1 MKSYIFKLPIHEK
14 LHNLTMSIG
23 ILALIAFIPIA
34 IIFILMVG
42 FRWGATRAMPVAFL
56 AALLLA
62 MFVWGTPVN
71 WVLAATVNGIGI
83 ALQILLIV
91 FGALAV
97 LFTLRESGAIEAINV
112 GFHKISDDRRVQAII
127 IAWFFGGFIEGSAG
141 FGTPAALAA
150 PLLLSLGFPALAAVM
165 VSLIANSTP
174 VSFGAVGTPTLIG
187 VGQSTNTP
195 EIIQQITD
203 AGMQYS
209 GFINQVGLWTALQHA
224 LPGIFIPLILVAM
237 MTRFFGEKRSVREG
251 LAIWPFAIYAGLA
264 FIIPYLLVA
273 WLLGP
278 EFPSLLGGLIGLG
291 ILLLTT
297 RAGFLVP
304 KKTWDFPE
312 RLKWENGWMG
322 SISMT
327 GSGNKT
333 GISLFMAW
341 MPYLIIALLLVLTRI
356 RSLPFGGWIKSI
368 LTIRYADLFGT
379 SIGNTF
385 NILYIPGVMPFIL
398 VALICIPMYR
408 MNRKQVSLAWK
419 ETFKRIKGPAIAL
432 LFAVPM
438 VRIMM
443 QSGNGSEYN
452 SMPIVMAEAMTSLF
466 RGAWPLVDSFV
477 GALGAFMAGS
487 NTVSNM
493 LFSVFQYSIAEQ
505 LGLSKIIIVSLT
517 NIGGAIGN
525 MICVHN
531 VIAATA
537 TVGLIG
543 AEGILIRRNLIPM
556 SIYGITVGVTG
567 LILVYWIVPG
577 LF

>member
-1 MKSYIFKLPIHEK
+1 MTL
-14 LHNLTMSIG
+14 G
-23 ILALIAFIPIA
+23 ILALIAFVPIA
-34 IIFILMVG
+34 VIFILMVG
-42 FRWGATRAMPVAFL
+42 LRWGATRAMPIAFL

-62 MFVWGTPVN
+62 LLVWKTPGN
-71 WVLAATVNGIGI
+71 WILAATVNGIGI

-97 LFTLRESGAIEAINV
+97 LFTLRQSGAIAAIQA
-112 GFHKISDDRRVQAII
+112 GFYKISPDRRVQAII
-127 IAWFFGGFIEGSAG
+127 IAWFFGSFIEGSAG

-165 VSLIANSTP
+165 VSLIANSTS

-187 VGQSTNTP
+187 VGQSTNTT
-195 EIIQQITD
+195 EILQQISD
-203 AGMQYS
+203 AGMQY
-209 GFINQVGLWTALQHA
+209 GNFIDQVGLWTALQHA
-224 LPGIFIPLILVAM
+224 IPGIFVPLLLVAM
-237 MTRFFGEKRSVREG
+237 MTRFFGEKRSAREG
-251 LAIWPFAIYAGLA
+251 LAIWPFAVFSGLA
-264 FIIPYLLVA
+264 FVVPYLLVA

-278 EFPSLLGGLIGLG
+278 EFPSLLGGLIGLS
-291 ILLLTT
+291 IVLLTT

-304 KKTWDFPE
+304 REPWDFPDKS
-312 RLKWENGWMG
+312 RWEDNWMG
-322 SISMT
+322 SISMNT
-327 GSGNKT
+327 TQAKT
-333 GISLFMAW
+333 RISLFMAW
-341 MPYLIIALLLVLTRI
+341 MPYILIALLLVMTRI
-356 RSLPFGGWIKSI
+356 RSMPFGGWIKSI
-368 LTIRYADLFGT
+368 LTVQYADLFGT

-385 NILYIPGVMPFIL
+385 NILYIPGVVPFVL
-398 VALICIPMYR
+398 VALLCIPIYR
-408 MNRKQVSLAWK
+408 MNKKQVSLAWK
-419 ETFKRIKGPAIAL
+419 ETFRRIKGPTIAL

-443 QSGNGSEYN
+443 QSGNGSEFD
-452 SMPIVMAEAMTSLF
+452 SMPLVMAEAMTSLF
-466 RGAWPLVDSFV
+466 KGAWPLVDSFV

-505 LGLSKIIIVSLT
+505 LELSRIIFVALT

-531 VIAATA
+531 IIAATA

-543 AEGILIRRNLIPM
+543 VEGILIKRNLIPM
-556 SIYGITVGVTG
+556 SLYGLTVGIIG
-567 LILVYWIVPG
+567 LILVYFIVPG

>member
-1 MKSYIFKLPIHEK
+1 M
-14 LHNLTMSIG
+14 
-23 ILALIAFIPIA
+23 
-34 IIFILMVG
+34 
-42 FRWGATRAMPVAFL
+42 
-56 AALLLA
+56 
-62 MFVWGTPVN
+62 
-71 WVLAATVNGIGI
+71 
-83 ALQILLIV
+83 
-91 FGALAV
+91 
-97 LFTLRESGAIEAINV
+97 
-112 GFHKISDDRRVQAII
+112 
-127 IAWFFGGFIEGSAG
+127 
-141 FGTPAALAA
+141 
-150 PLLLSLGFPALAAVM
+150 
-165 VSLIANSTP
+165 
-174 VSFGAVGTPTLIG
+174 
-187 VGQSTNTP
+187 
-195 EIIQQITD
+195 QQITD

-209 GFINQVGLWTALQHA
+209 DFINQVGLWTAIQHA
-224 LPGIFIPLILVAM
+224 LPGILVPLIMVAM
-237 MTRFFGEKRSVREG
+237 MTRFFGEKRSVQEG

-264 FIIPYLLVA
+264 FIVPYFLVA

-291 ILLLTT
+291 IVLLTT

-304 KKTWDFPE
+304 KEPWDFPE
-312 RLKWENGWMG
+312 QSKWENGWMG

-327 GSGNKT
+327 GSSKKT
-333 GISLFMAW
+333 SISLFMAW
-341 MPYLIIALLLVLTRI
+341 MPYLLIALLLVLTRI
-356 RSLPFGGWIKSI
+356 RSLPFGSWIKSI
-368 LTIRYADLFGT
+368 LTIRYTDLFGT
-379 SIGNTF
+379 NIGNTF
-385 NILYIPGVMPFIL
+385 NILYIPGVIPFIL

-408 MNRKQVSLAWK
+408 MNTKQVSLAWK
-419 ETFKRIKGPAIAL
+419 ETFRRIKGPTIAL

-443 QSGNGSEYN
+443 QSGNGSPFD
-452 SMPIVMAEAMTSLF
+452 SMPLVMAEAMTNLF

-505 LGLSKIIIVSLT
+505 LGISRILIVALT

-543 AEGILIRRNLIPM
+543 AEGILIKRNLIPM
-556 SIYGITVGVTG
+556 SIYGLTVGITG